1 MASPAHALS
10 PSDLGLGTEVR
21 ACLFGLDGV
30 LTRTA
35 GLHAEA
41 WQKTFDTFLRAYDSH
56 SLRHDVPFD
65 RRADF
70 AEHLDGRR
78 EDDGIRSFLASRGIE
93 VPDGDPDDAPG
104 TETVRGIAAAKRWV
118 FVSLLESHGPGPDQ
132 GALRFLGAAGEAG
145 LRCAVV
151 TSTEQGGKV
160 LEAAGIAD
168 RFDVVV
174 DGAVLAERGLLGK
187 PAPDGHLYAARELGV
202 EPSAAAVFEEAL
214 AGVEA
219 GRSGGFGTVVG
230 VDRFGGQHGR
240 RLWESG
246 ATAVVR
252 DLADLLGPGGELRNH
267 DATG

>member
-1 MASPAHALS
+1 MASPADALTG
-10 PSDLGLGTEVR
+10 SDLGLGID
-21 ACLFGLDGV
+21 AHAFLFGLDGV

-41 WQKTFDTFLRAYDSH
+41 WKKTFDTFLRAFDTH
-56 SLRHDVPFD
+56 SLRHDLPFD
-65 RRADF
+65 QRADF
-70 AEHLDGRR
+70 AEHLDGRQ

-104 TETVRGIAAAKRWV
+104 TETIRGIAAAKRWV
-118 FVSLLESHGPGPDQ
+118 FVSLLEARGPGLDQ
-132 GALRFLGAAGEAG
+132 GALRLLGAAADAG
-145 LRCAVV
+145 LPCAVV
-151 TSTEQGGKV
+151 TSTEQGGRV
-160 LEAAGIAD
+160 LQTAGIAD
-168 RFDVVV
+168 RFEVVV
-174 DGAVLAERGLLGK
+174 DGAVAAERGLPGK

-219 GRSGGFGTVVG
+219 ARAGGFGAVVG

-246 ATAVVR
+246 ATAVVT
-252 DLADLLGPGGELRNH
+252 DLADLLGPSGELREH

>member
-1 MASPAHALS
+1 MAPPAKA
-10 PSDLGLGTEVR
+10 PSASQLGLGTDVR

-35 GLHAEA
+35 GLHAQA
-41 WQKTFDTFLRAYDSH
+41 WQKTFDTFLRAFDAH
-56 SLRHDVPFD
+56 SLRHDDPFD

-78 EDDGIRSFLASRGIE
+78 EDDGIRSFLAARGIE

-118 FVSLLESHGPGPDQ
+118 FMSLLETHGPGLDE
-132 GALRFLGAAGEAG
+132 GAVRFLRAAGEAAMP
-145 LRCAVV
+145 CAVV

-160 LEAAGIAD
+160 LQAAGIAG
-168 RFDVVV
+168 RFAVVV
-174 DGAVLAERGLLGK
+174 DGTVAAERGLLGK

-214 AGVEA
+214 AGIEA
-219 GRSGGFGTVVG
+219 AQAGGFGTVVG
-230 VDRFGGQHGR
+230 VDRLGGQHGR

-246 ATAVVR
+246 ATAVVT
-252 DLADLLGPGGELRNH
+252 DLAELLG
-267 DATG
+267 

>member
-1 MASPAHALS
+1 MASPAKA
-10 PSDLGLGTEVR
+10 PTASDLGLGADVR

-41 WQKTFDTFLRAYDSH
+41 WKKTFDTFLRAYDTH
-56 SLRHDVPFD
+56 SLRRDVPFD
-65 RRADF
+65 QQADF

-78 EDDGIRSFLASRGIE
+78 EHDGIRSFLDSRGIE
-93 VPDGDPDDAPG
+93 VPEGDPDDAPG

-118 FVSLLESHGPGPDQ
+118 FVSLLETHGPGLDE

-145 LRCAVV
+145 LPCAVV

-160 LEAAGIAD
+160 LRAAGIAD

-174 DGAVLAERGLLGK
+174 DGAVAAEHGLPGK

-202 EPSAAAVFEEAL
+202 APSEAAVFEEAL

-219 GRSGGFGTVVG
+219 ARAGGFGTVVG
-230 VDRFGGQHGR
+230 VDRFGGQQGR

-246 ATAVVR
+246 ATVVVT
-252 DLADLLGPGGELRNH
+252 DLAALLG
-267 DATG
+267 